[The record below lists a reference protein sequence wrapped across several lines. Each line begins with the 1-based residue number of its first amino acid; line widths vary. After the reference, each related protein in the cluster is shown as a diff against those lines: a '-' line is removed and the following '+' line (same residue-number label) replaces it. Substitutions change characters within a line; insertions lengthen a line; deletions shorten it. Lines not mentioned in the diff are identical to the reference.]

1 MSVCLINRPMRY
13 QTAPSSLFQ
22 GFDIKI
28 GTGSAPD
35 RDSDD
40 DIDPGFKFPFRP
52 AAGHQGDSVGL
63 GWTVGAQFILKIAFP
78 GFGAV
83 GHPDFIGSY
92 VIGETRASFSR

>member
-1 MSVCLINRPMRY
+1 MAHLLLMWFKVLYNNLYFPGLKMNPIARSHLKTTLNVG
-13 QTAPSSLFQ
+13 LFNQSPDALPDGAEFIVQ

-52 AAGHQGDSVGL
+52 AAATREILLGSAGL
-63 GWTVGAQFILKIAFP
+63 
-78 GFGAV
+78 
-83 GHPDFIGSY
+83 
-92 VIGETRASFSR
+92 